1 MSTVRRLAAKLLRAV
16 IRHAPDES
24 QDWANAMLRELDFI
38 ESDWATLLWALGSTT
53 AMFRHGVPRGLKA
66 WFEIVFVQ
74 EGEPVLKSIGK
85 HAVGVVSGAVIAA
98 GVLAASAFGLV
109 RLSLFLFP
117 GWDVERVPW
126 AQWLSVIAI
135 PETIFIVAAVALWRK
150 RRSTAAGI
158 VLSAIVLFTHFIV
171 HVATH
176 G

>member
-1 MSTVRRLAAKLLRAV
+1 MN
-16 IRHAPDES
+16 D
-24 QDWANAMLRELDFI
+24 
-38 ESDWATLLWALGSTT
+38 
-53 AMFRHGVPRGLKA
+53 
-66 WFEIVFVQ
+66 
-74 EGEPVLKSIGK
+74 IGK
-85 HAVGVVSGAVIAA
+85 HVVGVVSGAVIAA

-135 PETIFIVAAVALWRK
+135 PETIFIVAAVGLWRK